1 MEGGLTHDAIKIGKN
16 LTILCINNSFK
27 KIPAKSIWLSG
38 NPLVS
43 PTTLLMF
50 QLSSISTVS
59 LLINVCFKPLGQ
71 SSLVSQI
78 FGGMIFGPSIL
89 GHSQDVADTVFPI
102 HSRAIMD
109 VFSGFGI
116 MFFFFEVGV
125 KIDPYLMVC
134 PGRMAAV
141 IGASALIITT
151 GLSIGLAV
159 FLKTSVTMSTS
170 LQNSLILV
178 ASSQSLTAFPVISTL
193 LDELK
198 IINTDVGR
206 IALSSSMFSF
216 LIGFSTTSIL
226 FSIKQANS
234 HHIYSFLPPF
244 LSVVAFV
251 ATNFLILRPK
261 LKKMFT
267 QAVGPKSIDEKTI
280 ASIFILVMVSA
291 FISEVIGQH
300 YIFGPL
306 LLGLA
311 VPDGPPLGAAIS
323 SKLASLGLAFF
334 YPAYCAV
341 TGLQTNV
348 FDVDLE
354 TYYIIGIII
363 IFTLVVKLIA
373 VILPAL
379 CFNLPIKEAVVL
391 ALILNARGIVELTFV
406 NLWKDGKQIG
416 NQSFTLVTVSVLVVT
431 VIITPLVRMLYDPT
445 KQCVSEKRSTIHHS
459 NSNLEFRILV
469 CIHNPENIP
478 TIMNIL
484 EVTHASEMNP
494 VAVTAMVLI
503 ELVGRSTP
511 VLVRT
516 DKHRGETPL
525 LADQVLN
532 SLIQYEARNEG
543 CTTVQSYTSMSQF
556 QTMHDDICRIAI
568 DKRANILIL
577 PFHKKWAISG
587 KIESTSSPIQ
597 NLNINVLNKA
607 PCSVGILI
615 DRGILTGFTSVR
627 TSQLK
632 FHVAVLFLSGSDD
645 LEALAYSFRMGKH
658 ERVHLTII
666 RLLVSGDENA
676 KDFKLD
682 NNVIHEYRQANKEND
697 RITYEERVLT
707 DGLCLS
713 SYMSSNLEHYNLILV
728 GKTHQDSPL
737 LHGLGEWN
745 ECPELGVMGDMLAS
759 PYLKTKASVLVI
771 QQHKLR
777 GKLLGKNMRFLRSKS
792 SSIYPELPTKI
803 ICQGAKTDSFYI
815 SVDGSRHSY

>member
-1 MEGGLTHDAIKIGKN
+1 
-16 LTILCINNSFK
+16 
-27 KIPAKSIWLSG
+27 
-38 NPLVS
+38 
-43 PTTLLMF
+43 
-50 QLSSISTVS
+50 
-59 LLINVCFKPLGQ
+59 
-71 SSLVSQI
+71 
-78 FGGMIFGPSIL
+78 MIFGPSIL

-363 IFTLVVKLIA
+363 IFTFVVKLIA

-431 VIITPLVRMLYDPT
+431 AIITPLVRMLYDPT

-568 DKRANILIL
+568 DKRANVLIL

-676 KDFKLD
+676 KDFKFD

>member
-1 MEGGLTHDAIKIGKN
+1 
-16 LTILCINNSFK
+16 
-27 KIPAKSIWLSG
+27 
-38 NPLVS
+38 
-43 PTTLLMF
+43 
-50 QLSSISTVS
+50 
-59 LLINVCFKPLGQ
+59 
-71 SSLVSQI
+71 
-78 FGGMIFGPSIL
+78 
-89 GHSQDVADTVFPI
+89 
-102 HSRAIMD
+102 
-109 VFSGFGI
+109 
-116 MFFFFEVGV
+116 
-125 KIDPYLMVC
+125 
-134 PGRMAAV
+134 
-141 IGASALIITT
+141 
-151 GLSIGLAV
+151 
-159 FLKTSVTMSTS
+159 
-170 LQNSLILV
+170 
-178 ASSQSLTAFPVISTL
+178 
-193 LDELK
+193 
-198 IINTDVGR
+198 
-206 IALSSSMFSF
+206 
-216 LIGFSTTSIL
+216 
-226 FSIKQANS
+226 
-234 HHIYSFLPPF
+234 
-244 LSVVAFV
+244 
-251 ATNFLILRPK
+251 
-261 LKKMFT
+261 
-267 QAVGPKSIDEKTI
+267 
-280 ASIFILVMVSA
+280 
-291 FISEVIGQH
+291 
-300 YIFGPL
+300 
-306 LLGLA
+306 
-311 VPDGPPLGAAIS
+311 
-323 SKLASLGLAFF
+323 
-334 YPAYCAV
+334 
-341 TGLQTNV
+341 
-348 FDVDLE
+348 
-354 TYYIIGIII
+354 
-363 IFTLVVKLIA
+363 
-373 VILPAL
+373 
-379 CFNLPIKEAVVL
+379 
-391 ALILNARGIVELTFV
+391 
-406 NLWKDGKQIG
+406 
-416 NQSFTLVTVSVLVVT
+416 
-431 VIITPLVRMLYDPT
+431 MLYDPE

-459 NSNLEFRILV
+459 NSSLEFRILV

-478 TIMNIL
+478 TMMNIL
-484 EVTHASEMNP
+484 EVTYASEMNP

-516 DKHRGETPL
+516 DKYRGETPL

-543 CTTVQSYTSMSQF
+543 CTTAQSYTSMSQF

-597 NLNINVLNKA
+597 NLNIHVLNKA

-666 RLLVSGDENA
+666 RLLVSGDENS
-676 KDFKLD
+676 KDIKFD

-737 LHGLGEWN
+737 LQGLGEWN

-777 GKLLGKNMRFLRSKS
+777 GKLLSKNMRFLRSKS

-803 ICQGAKTDSFYI
+803 ICQGVKTDSFYI